1 MTHVTQDD
9 LLHFLYKET
18 SPERTT
24 HIQELLETDAD
35 LRERLNVLKSAKIR
49 LDKIKLISPDD
60 RSVDTI
66 FNYRKPGIEIEL

>member
-1 MTHVTQDD
+1 MMHVTQDE
-9 LLHFLYKET
+9 LLQYLYKET
-18 SPERTT
+18 NPEKTT
-24 HIQELLETDAD
+24 HIQQILETDED
-35 LRERLNVLKSAKIR
+35 LRERFNVLKSAKIR

>member
-1 MTHVTQDD
+1 MHVTQDD

-18 SPERTT
+18 NPETT
-24 HIQELLETDAD
+24 IHIQQLLDTDAD
-35 LRERLNVLKSAKIR
+35 LRERFNVLKSAKIR

-66 FNYRKPGIEIEL
+66 FNYRKPGIESVL